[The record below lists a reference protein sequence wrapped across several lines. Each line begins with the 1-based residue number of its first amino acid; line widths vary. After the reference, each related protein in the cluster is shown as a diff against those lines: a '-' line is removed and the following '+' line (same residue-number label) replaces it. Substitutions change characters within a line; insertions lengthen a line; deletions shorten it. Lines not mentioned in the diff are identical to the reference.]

1 MAEICEHAGVKK
13 GSFYHFYPS
22 KQVLAL
28 AVIDAHYVDIK
39 ENIVDQSFA
48 EDVPPLAR
56 LARFVELVY
65 QLQKQIN
72 TETGQVLGCP
82 FGNLSTEMATRD
94 EPIRIRIQQT
104 FVKLQK
110 RLSEVLQAAQQ
121 QGDLAPA
128 IHVVATGQAMLA
140 YFEGALL
147 LAKNQNDPEVIRHL
161 LPAMTQIRI
170 VRS

>member
-1 MAEICEHAGVKK
+1 
-13 GSFYHFYPS
+13 
-22 KQVLAL
+22 
-28 AVIDAHYVDIK
+28 
-39 ENIVDQSFA
+39 
-48 EDVPPLAR
+48 
-56 LARFVELVY
+56 
-65 QLQKQIN
+65 
-72 TETGQVLGCP
+72 
-82 FGNLSTEMATRD
+82 MATRD

-128 IHVVATGQAMLA
+128 IDVVATGQAMLA